1 LAAASVAMLSP
12 TTHAALPAHAAAR
25 DRDGDGLSNRF
36 ERKRSHT
43 NPRRKDTDKDRLSDR
58 FEVGRS
64 HTNPRKKDT
73 DKDRLSDRF
82 EVRRSH
88 TNPRRKDTD
97 RDTLRDR
104 FELRR
109 SHTNPRKKDTD
120 GDGLTDGFEVRRS
133 RTNPRRKDTDGDG
146 YPDGLEVL
154 VGSDPRNPRSIPSI
168 PAPAPPPASAS
179 PLPPLGAPSCV
190 ASATSVTTAGQAR
203 AAAAAGQNVCVISNV
218 GDVNLSYL
226 SPASITYVGTQ
237 GAGQMGFVNLSSSQR
252 IILRARFQ
260 STELRNSNSITIES
274 SIIGGTSSSRVMDQL
289 IFIPEGSNDVTIRDS
304 DIGWTAADN
313 SGNTGYGLRVYG
325 SANRLRVER
334 NRFHDIA
341 ADAIQGMGNGA
352 DVVIDRNEIGP
363 VGANPGS
370 SEHSDNIQVIDNGPN
385 LQITNNWIHHQGY
398 YDGQVTA
405 NAGLTYVHGGTSNS
419 LLIQNNLFQAARG
432 RVEICGLGTGGTS
445 RSNVAIRWNTFTD
458 GGQAFTG
465 FPGFEWDCDSGSG
478 NVVDRNIAV
487 DPDSGFANNG
497 SLSGAAFSANLF
509 GPPSLVALDGSGDCT
524 SSNCNP
530 PGGPIGFRKPPGVHW

>member
-1 LAAASVAMLSP
+1 MLAPTAYAAPS
-12 TTHAALPAHAAAR
+12 AHATAR

-43 NPRRKDTDKDRLSDR
+43 NPRKRDTDKDRLSDR
-58 FEVGRS
+58 FEVKRS
-64 HTNPRKKDT
+64 HTSPHKNDT

-97 RDTLRDR
+97 RDGLRDR

-120 GDGLTDGFEVRRS
+120 GDGLSDRFELRRS
-133 RTNPRRKDTDGDG
+133 HTNPRKKDTDGDG
-146 YPDGLEVL
+146 YPDGLEVFL
-154 VGSDPRNPRSIPSI
+154 GSDPRDPRSIPVI
-168 PAPAPPPASAS
+168 PAPGPPASAS

-190 ASATSVTTAGQAR
+190 AGSTSVTTAAQVR
-203 AAAAAGQNVCVISNV
+203 AAAAAGQNVCVIANV
-218 GDVNLSYL
+218 GDVNLSSL
-226 SPASITYVGTQ
+226 SPASLVYVGTQ
-237 GAGQMGFVNLSSSQR
+237 DAGQMGFVDLQGSQR
-252 IILRARFQ
+252 LVLRARFR
-260 STELRNSNSITIES
+260 STTLRNSNSITIES
-274 SIIGGTSSSRVMDQL
+274 SIVGGTSSARVMDQL

-304 DIGWTAADN
+304 DIGWTNADS

-325 SANRLRVER
+325 SSNRLRVER

-352 DVVIDRNEIGP
+352 DVVIDGNEIGP

-370 SEHSDNIQVIDNGPN
+370 DEHSDNIQVIDNGPN

-398 YDGQVTA
+398 YNGQVTA
-405 NAGLTYVHGGTSNS
+405 NAGLTYIHGGSSNS

-445 RSNVAIRWNTFTD
+445 RSNVAIRGNTFTD
-458 GGQAFTG
+458 GGQAYTG

-478 NVVDRNIAV
+478 NLVDRNIAV
-487 DPDSGFANNG
+487 DPDGGFGNNG
-497 SLSGAAFSANLF
+497 AASAATFSANLF
-509 GPPSLVALDGSGDCT
+509 GGQSLVAFDGYGNCT
-524 SSNCNP
+524 SANCNP
-530 PGGPIGFRKPPGVHW
+530 PDGPIGFRKPPGVHW